1 MSYIQIWQKI
11 VQKTHEALFDFN
23 TYIIS
28 LLVMFFF
35 QVNYNLPNISNFHN
49 SSHKKRFKDV
59 NIKTIAREFFS
70 FYGNSY
76 NMRTQVISV
85 QIGRWQQ
92 RQLNPSQKHQKR
104 SSSDEQRYGDI
115 FVNNSN
121 VFLH

>member
-1 MSYIQIWQKI
+1 MI

-35 QVNYNLPNISNFHN
+35 QVNYNLPNIFNFQN

-59 NIKTIAREFFS
+59 NIKAIAREFFS
-70 FYGNSY
+70 FYGHIY

-85 QIGRWQQ
+85 QTGRWKQ
-92 RQLNPSQKHQKR
+92 RQLNPYQKHQTQL
-104 SSSDEQRYGDI
+104 SSAEQRYGDI
-115 FVNNSN
+115 FVNS
-121 VFLH
+121 